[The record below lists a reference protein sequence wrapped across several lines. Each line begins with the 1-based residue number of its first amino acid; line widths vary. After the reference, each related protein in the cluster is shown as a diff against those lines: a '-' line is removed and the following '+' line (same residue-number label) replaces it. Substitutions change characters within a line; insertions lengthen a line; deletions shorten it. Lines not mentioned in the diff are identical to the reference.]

1 MVRHNLANLHSVA
14 IADDFLTAYF
24 AAAGR
29 EFQYE
34 PYWDLMSVV
43 ELLPGPPTMYEGWR
57 AEGVPPISSA
67 TMRERVDEYVASLVD
82 RL

>member
-1 MVRHNLANLHSVA
+1 M
-14 IADDFLTAYF
+14 ADEFLSAYID
-24 AAAGR
+24 AAGA
-29 EFQYE
+29 EFDYN

-57 AEGVPPISSA
+57 AGGLTPIKSA
-67 TMRERVDEYVASLVD
+67 TMRERVDDYVVSVID